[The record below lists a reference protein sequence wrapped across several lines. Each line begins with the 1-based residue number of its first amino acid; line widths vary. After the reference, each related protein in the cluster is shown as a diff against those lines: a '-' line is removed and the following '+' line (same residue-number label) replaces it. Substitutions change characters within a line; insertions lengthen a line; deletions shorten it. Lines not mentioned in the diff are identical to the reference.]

1 MWRELSIYATIEKVI
16 INTCGNWKS
25 NYHHVCPVTYKSI
38 KPSPKKKKKL
48 GIVKFPN
55 FKK

>member
-48 GIVKFPN
+48 GIIKFPN